1 MSDLRVFSRMAQS
14 TGSRSV
20 RLQVLNQ
27 MHQDM
32 EQYVPK
38 RAGFLRSQS
47 FVNDTGVHYTAKYA
61 RAQFYGFVNG
71 YRVRNYSTPGTGRR
85 WDLRA
90 KAVYKADWQKVAVSA
105 FLKEVKGGY

>member
-1 MSDLRVFSRMAQS
+1 MNDLSVFNRMTQS
-14 TGSRSV
+14 AGSKSV
-20 RLQVLNQ
+20 RIQVLNQ

-32 EQYVPK
+32 ERYVPK

-61 RAQFYGFVNG
+61 RAQFYGLVNG
-71 YRVRNYSTPGTGRR
+71 HRVRNYSTPGTGRR

-90 KAVYKADWQKVAVSA
+90 KAVYKTDWQKVATNA
-105 FLKEVKGGY
+105 YLKEANGGH

>member
-1 MSDLRVFSRMAQS
+1 MSDLNVFSRMLQS
-14 TGSRSV
+14 AGSPGV
-20 RLQVLNQ
+20 KIQVLNQ

-47 FVNDTGVHYTAKYA
+47 FVSGTGVHYTAKYA
-61 RAQFYGFVNG
+61 KAQFYGLVNG
-71 YRVRNYSTPGTGRR
+71 HWVRNYSTPGTGRR

-90 KAVYKADWQKVAVSA
+90 KAVYKTDWQKVAA
-105 FLKEVKGGY
+105 NAYLKEVSGGH

>member
-1 MSDLRVFSRMAQS
+1 MSDLSIFSRMLQS
-14 TGSRSV
+14 TGSPGV
-20 RLQVLNQ
+20 KIQVLNQ

-32 EQYVPK
+32 EQFVPK

-61 RAQFYGFVNG
+61 KAQFYGLVNG
-71 YRVRNYSTPGTGRR
+71 HRVRNYSTPGTSRR

-90 KAVYKADWQKVAVSA
+90 KSVYMSDWQQVASKA
-105 FLKEVKGGY
+105 YLKEVNNGQ

>member
-1 MSDLRVFSRMAQS
+1 MSDLNVFSRMLQS
-14 TGSRSV
+14 AGSPGV
-20 RLQVLNQ
+20 KIQVLNQ

-47 FVNDTGVHYTAKYA
+47 FVNDTGVHYTAKYSK
-61 RAQFYGFVNG
+61 AQFYGLVNG
-71 YRVRNYSTPGTGRR
+71 HRVRNYSTPGTGRR

-90 KAVYKADWQKVAVSA
+90 KAVYKTDWQKVAA
-105 FLKEVKGGY
+105 NAYLKEVSGGH

>member
-1 MSDLRVFSRMAQS
+1 MSDLNIFNRMIQS
-14 TGSRSV
+14 AGSPGV
-20 RLQVLNQ
+20 KTQVLNQ

-32 EQYVPK
+32 ERYVPK
-38 RAGFLRSQS
+38 RAGFLRSQR

-71 YRVRNYSTPGTGRR
+71 HRVRNYSTPGTGRR

-90 KAVYKADWQKVAVSA
+90 KAVYKTDWQKVAA
-105 FLKEVKGGY
+105 NAHLKEVKSGH

>member
-1 MSDLRVFSRMAQS
+1 MSDLNVFNRMIQS
-14 TGSRSV
+14 AGSPGV
-20 RLQVLNQ
+20 KIQVLNQ

-47 FVNDTGVHYTAKYA
+47 FVTDTGVHYTAKYA
-61 RAQFYGFVNG
+61 KAQFYGFVNG

-90 KAVYKADWQKVAVSA
+90 KAVYKTDWQKVAVAA
-105 FLKEVKGGY
+105 FLKEAKGG

>member
-1 MSDLRVFSRMAQS
+1 MSDLKIFDRMIQNA
-14 TGSRSV
+14 GSAGV
-20 RLQVLNQ
+20 KVQVLNQ

-32 EQYVPK
+32 ERYVPK

-71 YRVRNYSTPGTGRR
+71 SRVRSYSIPGTSRR

-90 KAVYKADWQKVAVSA
+90 KSAYKTDWQKVAAGA
-105 FLKEVKGGY
+105 FLKEVKGGH

>member
-1 MSDLRVFSRMAQS
+1 MNDLSVFNRMTQS
-14 TGSRSV
+14 AGSRSV

-32 EQYVPK
+32 ERYVPK

-61 RAQFYGFVNG
+61 RAQFYGLVNG
-71 YRVRNYSTPGTGRR
+71 HRVRNYSTPGTGRR

-90 KAVYKADWQKVAVSA
+90 KAVYKTDWQKVAVAA
-105 FLKEVKGGY
+105 FLKEAKGGY

>member
-1 MSDLRVFSRMAQS
+1 MSDLSVFSRMAQG
-14 TGSRSV
+14 TGSQSV
-20 RLQVLNQ
+20 KLNVLNQ

-47 FVNDTGVHYTAKYA
+47 FVNGTGVHYTAKYA
-61 RAQFYGFVNG
+61 RAQFYGLVNG
-71 YRVRNYSTPGTGRR
+71 HRVRNYSTPGTSRR

-90 KAVYKADWQKVAVSA
+90 KAVYMSDWQKAAASA
-105 FLKEVKGGY
+105 YLKEAKGGH

>member
-1 MSDLRVFSRMAQS
+1 MSDLKIFDRMIQNA
-14 TGSRSV
+14 GSPGV
-20 RLQVLNQ
+20 KIQVLNQ

-61 RAQFYGFVNG
+61 KAQFYGLVNG
-71 YRVRNYSTPGTGRR
+71 SRVRSYSTPGTSRR

-90 KAVYKADWQKVAVSA
+90 KSVYMSDWQRVASKA
-105 FLKEVKGGY
+105 YLKEVNNGQ

>member
-1 MSDLRVFSRMAQS
+1 MSDLSVFSRMIQS
-14 TGSRSV
+14 AGSPGV
-20 RLQVLNQ
+20 KIQVLNQ

-47 FVNDTGVHYTAKYA
+47 FVNGAGVHYTAKYA
-61 RAQFYGFVNG
+61 KAQFYGLVNG
-71 YRVRNYSTPGTGRR
+71 HRVRNYSTPGTGRR

-90 KAVYKADWQKVAVSA
+90 KAVYKADWQKVAVAA
-105 FLKEVKGGY
+105 FLKEAKGGH

>member
-1 MSDLRVFSRMAQS
+1 MSDLSVFSRMAQS

-38 RAGFLRSQS
+38 GQDS
-47 FVNDTGVHYTAKYA
+47 
-61 RAQFYGFVNG
+61 
-71 YRVRNYSTPGTGRR
+71 
-85 WDLRA
+85 
-90 KAVYKADWQKVAVSA
+90 
-105 FLKEVKGGY
+105 

>member
-1 MSDLRVFSRMAQS
+1 MSDLKIFDRMIQNA
-14 TGSRSV
+14 GSPGV
-20 RLQVLNQ
+20 KIQVLNQ

-32 EQYVPK
+32 ECYVPK

-71 YRVRNYSTPGTGRR
+71 HLVQNYSTPGTSRR

-90 KAVYKADWQKVAVSA
+90 KSVYMSDWQQVASKA
-105 FLKEVKGGY
+105 YLKEVNNGQ

>member
-1 MSDLRVFSRMAQS
+1 MSDLKIFGRMIQNA
-14 TGSRSV
+14 GSPGV
-20 RLQVLNQ
+20 KVQVLNQ

-32 EQYVPK
+32 ERYVPK

-47 FVNDTGVHYTAKYA
+47 FVNNTGVHYTAKYA

-71 YRVRNYSTPGTGRR
+71 HRVKNYSTPGTGRR

-90 KAVYKADWQKVAVSA
+90 KAVYMTDWQKVAA
-105 FLKEVKGGY
+105 NAYLKEVKSGH

>member
-1 MSDLRVFSRMAQS
+1 MSDLSVFNRMVQS
-14 TGSRSV
+14 AGSPGV
-20 RLQVLNQ
+20 KIQVLNQ

-32 EQYVPK
+32 ERYVPK

-61 RAQFYGFVNG
+61 KAQFYGFVNG
-71 YRVRNYSTPGTGRR
+71 SRVQNYSTPGTGRR

-90 KAVYKADWQKVAVSA
+90 KSTYMSDWQKVAASA
-105 FLKEVKGGY
+105 YLKEVKSGH

>member
-1 MSDLRVFSRMAQS
+1 MSDLSVFSRMAQS

-20 RLQVLNQ
+20 RLQVLSQ

-61 RAQFYGFVNG
+61 RAVLRLCKWPPGT
-71 YRVRNYSTPGTGRR
+71 NYSTPGT
-85 WDLRA
+85 A
-90 KAVYKADWQKVAVSA
+90 AD
-105 FLKEVKGGY
+105 GI

>member
-1 MSDLRVFSRMAQS
+1 MSDLKIFDRMIQN
-14 TGSRSV
+14 TGSAGV
-20 RLQVLNQ
+20 KVQVLNQ

-32 EQYVPK
+32 ERYVPK

-71 YRVRNYSTPGTGRR
+71 HWVQNYSTPGTSRR

-90 KAVYKADWQKVAVSA
+90 KAVYKADWQKVAASA
-105 FLKEVKGGY
+105 FLKEAKGGY

>member
-1 MSDLRVFSRMAQS
+1 MSDLSIFSRMLQS
-14 TGSRSV
+14 TGSPGV
-20 RLQVLNQ
+20 KIQVLNQ

-61 RAQFYGFVNG
+61 RAQFYGIVNG
-71 YRVRNYSTPGTGRR
+71 SRVQSYSTPGTSRR

-90 KAVYKADWQKVAVSA
+90 KSTYMSDWQSA
-105 FLKEVKGGY
+105 AASAYLKEVNNGQ